1 MGRSVRRWR
10 RWSFVVSFM
19 LCAAHAAL
27 QPVAAQDVA
36 AQAQAAEALF
46 RQAQGLMQQG
56 ELEEACEK
64 FAASQALEPGLGTLL
79 YLGDCYERAGRFAS
93 AFSTFRAAAQ
103 LAEKRSDTPRYHL
116 ASVRASALQP
126 RVPTLEIRTAPAAQA
141 IDLQIT
147 INGSPLHR
155 AELNRPLARDAG
167 RQEIRF
173 SAPGYAPF
181 VSRLELRNGPGGS
194 ASVTIPRLV
203 PLRRTG
209 MLARASGAAPEAMD
223 AGGGVQRVMTWI
235 VAGTGLALTA
245 SAGVLSGVAA
255 ARNRDSGEHCDPVRP
270 NRCGPEGVRLR
281 NDAKSMARAATVTGL
296 LGGLGLAGGLGLYL
310 SLPEREAGAP
320 DAALLVF
327 QGSLL

>member
-1 MGRSVRRWR
+1 MGPSMRRWR
-10 RWSFVVSFM
+10 RWLQVLTLAV
-19 LCAAHAAL
+19 CAWQSTLAS
-27 QPVAAQDVA
+27 VAAQDGA

-46 RQAQGLMQQG
+46 RQAKGLMEQG

-79 YLGDCYERAGRFAS
+79 YLGDCYERAARFAS
-93 AFSTFRAAAQ
+93 ALATFRAAAE
-103 LAEKRSDTPRYHL
+103 LALKRGDTPRYHL

-126 RVPTLEIRTAPAAQA
+126 RAPTLEIRTDPAARS

-147 INGSPLHR
+147 VNGSPLQPS
-155 AELNRPLARDAG
+155 ELDRPLARDAG

-181 VSRLELRNGPGGS
+181 ISRLELRNGPGGS

-203 PLRRTG
+203 PLRRAG
-209 MLARASGAAPEAMD
+209 MPGPAAGAVGTAKP
-223 AGGGVQRVMTWI
+223 GGGVQRALAWT
-235 VAGTGLALTA
+235 VAGTGLALTV
-245 SAGVLSGVAA
+245 SAGVLMGFAA
-255 ARNRDSGEHCDPVRP
+255 AKNRASGEHCDPIRP

-296 LGGLGLAGGLGLYL
+296 IGGLGLAGGLGLYL
-310 SLPEREAGAP
+310 SLPARETGAP
-320 DAALLVF
+320 EAALLVL
-327 QGSLL
+327 QGPWS